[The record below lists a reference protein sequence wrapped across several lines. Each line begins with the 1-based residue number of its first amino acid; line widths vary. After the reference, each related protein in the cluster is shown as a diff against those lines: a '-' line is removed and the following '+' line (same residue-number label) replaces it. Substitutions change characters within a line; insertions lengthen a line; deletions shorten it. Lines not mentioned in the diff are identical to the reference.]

1 MRQDDEEQRRL
12 RALEGYCILDTPAE
26 ESFDRV
32 VALARALFDVPVA
45 FVSFV
50 DEHRQWLKARQNLDV
65 SETPRA
71 IAFCSHTIRSPSVLV
86 VPDATRDPRFL
97 DNPLVTGGPK
107 IRFYAGAPITAAG
120 GERLGAVCLIDFVSR
135 PALTEAE
142 RENLARLAA
151 IVMDELELR
160 RELRARSETEA
171 QLHAAYA
178 AADAANAAKS
188 DFLANMSHEIRT
200 PLNGISGFTQLLL
213 ANPDLP
219 AESRRH
225 AQLIDSAASALLT
238 VVNDIL
244 DFSKLAAGKLDLDL
258 NPLPIEALI
267 DNSLSIVRH
276 SAEAKALD
284 LQVRVDPRVPAAV
297 FGDRAR
303 LQQILLNLLNNAIKF
318 THAGSV
324 TLEVDVEAER
334 GDNYELRFLVRDTGI
349 GIGPEVQRKLF
360 ERFSQAEAAT
370 FRKYGGTGL
379 GLAICKS
386 LIELMGGEIGAEGI
400 LGEGST
406 FWFRLTLQRAELAAA
421 AGMLED
427 GGIQPSGR
435 PARVLL
441 VEDLELNREIAR
453 RFLEMAGHHV
463 DVASDGAE
471 AIRAVQS
478 AAYDVVL
485 MDVQMPVLDGI
496 AATEAIRRL
505 NGPARDVPI
514 IALTANVLS
523 QEVHRCR
530 QAGMNGHV
538 GKPFRAAELVAAV
551 ERWSKNAAGEARSP
565 SVTSPPDDL
574 DEGTLSE
581 LTELLGAEKTRDY
594 VQRLDREIEAFAA
607 LSKSEQLDPSALAK
621 AAHALVSQAGL
632 LGFPALSAACSALE
646 EACAG
651 TEYRQAY
658 EATLACARRAQVRA
672 QVHLRL

>member
-1 MRQDDEEQRRL
+1 MQQDDEEQRRL
-12 RALEGYCILDTPAE
+12 RTLEGYCILDTPPE

-50 DEHRQWLKARQNLDV
+50 DEHRQWLKARQNLKV
-65 SETPRA
+65 SETPRG
-71 IAFCSHTIRSPSVLV
+71 IAFCSHTIRSPNVLV

-97 DNPLVTGGPK
+97 DNPLVTGEPK
-107 IRFYAGAPITAAG
+107 IRFYAGAPITAPA
-120 GERLGAVCLIDFVSR
+120 GERLGAVCLIDYVPR
-135 PALTEAE
+135 PALSETE

-160 RELRARSETEA
+160 RELVARREVESELRSA
-171 QLHAAYA
+171 RA
-178 AADAANAAKS
+178 AADVANEAKS

-276 SAEAKALD
+276 SAEEKALD

-324 TLEVDVEAER
+324 TLEVEVEAELDDR
-334 GDNYELRFLVRDTGI
+334 YELRFLVRDTGI
-349 GIGPEVQRKLF
+349 GISSEVQQKLF
-360 ERFSQAEAAT
+360 ERFSQADVST
-370 FRKYGGTGL
+370 FRKFGGTGL

-386 LIELMGGEIGAEGI
+386 LIDLMGGQIGAEGI

-406 FWFRLTLQRAELAAA
+406 FWFRLALARAELEAAA
-421 AGMLED
+421 AVLEE

-435 PARVLL
+435 RARVLL
-441 VEDLELNREIAR
+441 VEDLELNQEIAR

-471 AIRAVQS
+471 AIQAVQS

-505 NGPARDVPI
+505 NSPARDVPI

-523 QEVHRCR
+523 QEVNRCR

-551 ERWSKNAAGEARSP
+551 DRWSKNAAGEAP
-565 SVTSPPDDL
+565 SAAATPPQVDL
-574 DEGTLSE
+574 DEGTLAE
-581 LTELLGAEKTRDY
+581 LTELLGAEKTREY

-607 LSKSEQLDPSALAK
+607 LSKSERLDPSALTK

-632 LGFPALSAACSALE
+632 LGFAALSSACSALE

-651 TEYRQAY
+651 TEYRRAY
-658 EATLACARRAQVRA
+658 EAALACAERARMRA
-672 QVHLRL
+672 RARLK